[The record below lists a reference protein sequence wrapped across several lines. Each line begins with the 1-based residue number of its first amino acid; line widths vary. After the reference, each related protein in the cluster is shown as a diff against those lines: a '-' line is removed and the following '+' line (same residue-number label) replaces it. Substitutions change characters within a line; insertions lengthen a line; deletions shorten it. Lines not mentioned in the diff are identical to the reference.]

1 MRFFI
6 TFSYNGTRYCG
17 WQRQPNGIAVQ
28 EELEK
33 ALSTIL
39 RTPIE
44 LTGAG
49 RTDAGVH
56 ALNMVAH
63 FDITD
68 DILPSILK
76 NIAYEPRQRTYS
88 PPVLGGVPNGE
99 GGISTVDRRPLTVD
113 TKRLINN
120 LNSLLPH
127 DIAVKNIERV
137 NDEAHA
143 RFDAL
148 SRKYE
153 YHITTHKNPFL
164 KEQAC
169 RIHFPLNIELMNEAA
184 NVLFEY
190 EDFTSFSKLHTD
202 VKTNNCTIMEAYWQ
216 QRGDEFVFTIKA
228 NRFLRNMVRAIVGT
242 LMEVGRERL
251 TIDGFRQ
258 VIEAKNRCSAG
269 HSVPACG
276 LYFIEAEYPETIHN
290 I

>member
-63 FDITD
+63 FDIAD
-68 DILPSILK
+68 D
-76 NIAYEPRQRTYS
+76 T
-88 PPVLGGVPNGE
+88 
-99 GGISTVDRRPLTVD
+99 TVDSQ
-113 TKRLINN
+113 RLINN
-120 LNSLLPH
+120 LNSLLPY
-127 DIAVKNIERV
+127 DIAVKNVERV
-137 NDEAHA
+137 TDEAHA

-153 YHITTHKNPFL
+153 YHIITHKNPFL

-169 RIHFPLNIELMNEAA
+169 RIHFPLNMELMNEAA
-184 NVLFEY
+184 KVLFKY

-216 QRGDEFVFTIKA
+216 QRGEELVFTIKA

-242 LMEVGRERL
+242 LMEIGRERL
-251 TIDGFRQ
+251 TIEDFRQ

-276 LYFIEAEYPETIHN
+276 LYFIEAEYPETIN
-290 I
+290 IQNK

>member
-1 MRFFI
+1 MRFFL
-6 TFSYNGTRYCG
+6 TFSYNGTNYCG
-17 WQRQPNGIAVQ
+17 WQRQPNGVAVQ
-28 EELEK
+28 QELEK
-33 ALSTIL
+33 ALTTIL

-63 FDITD
+63 FDIAD
-68 DILPSILK
+68 DILPAHLK
-76 NIAYEPRQRTYS
+76 ESDTEIGQRSYS
-88 PPVLGGVPNGE
+88 PPVLGGVPRSGE
-99 GGISTVDRRPLTVD
+99 GVINDS
-113 TKRLINN
+113 KRLINN
-120 LNSLLPH
+120 LNSLLPY
-127 DIAVKNIERV
+127 DIAVKNVERV
-137 NDEAHA
+137 TDEAHA

-153 YHITTHKNPFL
+153 YHIITHKNPFL

-184 NVLFEY
+184 KVLFEY

-216 QRGDEFVFTIKA
+216 QRGEELVFTIKA

-251 TIDGFRQ
+251 TIEGFRQ

-276 LYFIEAEYPETIHN
+276 LYFIEAEYPTSIH
-290 I
+290 ITE

>member
-63 FDITD
+63 FDIAD
-68 DILPSILK
+68 DTI
-76 NIAYEPRQRTYS
+76 
-88 PPVLGGVPNGE
+88 
-99 GGISTVDRRPLTVD
+99 VDSQ
-113 TKRLINN
+113 RLINN
-120 LNSLLPH
+120 LNSLLPY
-127 DIAVKNIERV
+127 DIAVKNVERV
-137 NDEAHA
+137 TDEAHA

-153 YHITTHKNPFL
+153 YHIITHKNPFL

-169 RIHFPLNIELMNEAA
+169 RIHFPLNMELMNEAA
-184 NVLFEY
+184 KVLFEY

-216 QRGDEFVFTIKA
+216 QRGEELVFTIKA

-251 TIDGFRQ
+251 TLEGFRQ

-290 I
+290 S